1 MEKEIINQETTNNL
15 GISLTQEE
23 FYAQLTAS
31 SSKFISPETQERF
44 REAHI
49 LIAGVGSV
57 GNPIAMMCARSGA
70 ENIKVLDPDVVAFD
84 NLSRQQYT
92 ANQVGKNKA
101 EMTKENLENINPYIN
116 VESIN
121 CGLTS
126 GNVRELLANSNIVVD
141 GIDIRALDMVYEL
154 HKWAA
159 ILKKPVL
166 VGYDLAGTAMVAV
179 YRYDKEDIEPLKG
192 ELTQGKIDEFKIIQN
207 AYKEEKISDAEFLS
221 YVYDAFTG
229 PINPLKVPV
238 EQLKELIERDPN
250 DGRTYQLGTTATVL
264 SALMVESMRRIV
276 SGEDIKDIIM
286 VDIPSEVRRSNPNV
300 VSKIPLLLRTLS
312 VINKRS
318 EGVKDLIKNL
328 G

>member
-1 MEKEIINQETTNNL
+1 MI
-15 GISLTQEE
+15 
-23 FYAQLTAS
+23 
-31 SSKFISPETQERF
+31 
-44 REAHI
+44 
-49 LIAGVGSV
+49 
-57 GNPIAMMCARSGA
+57 
-70 ENIKVLDPDVVAFD
+70 
-84 NLSRQQYT
+84 
-92 ANQVGKNKA
+92 
-101 EMTKENLENINPYIN
+101 
-116 VESIN
+116 
-121 CGLTS
+121 
-126 GNVRELLANSNIVVD
+126 
-141 GIDIRALDMVYEL
+141 YEL

-159 ILKKPVL
+159 IYEKPVL

-179 YRYDKEDIEPLKG
+179 YRYDKEEIDPLKG
-192 ELTQGKIDEFKIIQN
+192 ELTQEKIDEFKSIQN
-207 AYKEEKISDAEFLS
+207 AYNEENISDAEFLS

-238 EQLKELIERDPN
+238 EQLKELINRDQN